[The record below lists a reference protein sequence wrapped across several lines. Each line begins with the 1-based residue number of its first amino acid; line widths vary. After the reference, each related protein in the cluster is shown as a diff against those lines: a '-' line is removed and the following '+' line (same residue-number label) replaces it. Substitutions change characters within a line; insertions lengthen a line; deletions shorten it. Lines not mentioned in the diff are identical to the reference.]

1 MGYISTQTLQNGNS
15 HSSLPI
21 NKHTATALPWPAPSA
36 QELPLFLNLPMLL
49 KDLFYS
55 NLNVLKA
62 VQTRQD
68 AY

>member
-1 MGYISTQTLQNGNS
+1 MGYVSIQTLQNGNS

-21 NKHTATALPWPAPSA
+21 HKPAATALPWPAPSA
-36 QELPLFLNLPMLL
+36 QELPRSQNSPVLP

-55 NLNVLKA
+55 NLSVLKA